1 LEKPSKYTKEKSK
14 ESPSTNSSKN
24 YKIICTPTFLK
35 EAKQLSKK
43 YPNIKNDFL
52 KLRDVLKINPEQG
65 DDLGFGLRKIRM
77 EISDKSHGKSGGAR
91 IIIQVKV
98 IDKVVYVLSTYDK
111 GEYGSIDTDALKRLL
126 KNKPFR

>member
-1 LEKPSKYTKEKSK
+1 
-14 ESPSTNSSKN
+14 
-24 YKIICTPTFLK
+24 
-35 EAKQLSKK
+35 
-43 YPNIKNDFL
+43 
-52 KLRDVLKINPEQG
+52 
-65 DDLGFGLRKIRM
+65 M

-111 GEYGSIDTDALKRLL
+111 GEYGSIDTNALKRLL

>member
-1 LEKPSKYTKEKSK
+1 M
-14 ESPSTNSSKN
+14 
-24 YKIICTPTFLK
+24 
-35 EAKQLSKK
+35 
-43 YPNIKNDFL
+43 
-52 KLRDVLKINPEQG
+52 KINLEQG
-65 DDLGFGLRKIRM
+65 DDLGSGLRKIRM

-111 GEYGSIDTDALKRLL
+111 GEYGSIDTNALKRLL